1 MSIMSFSLIIKGD
14 WLHVCIEQ
22 ILESLSVRWIV
33 SYDLGTT
40 RQRPAAS
47 GVIPAGGAPRR
58 MDRSLCPAN
67 MMAGRWAGG
76 RSVEEATIV
85 SLFSTGI
92 RRHERVQ
99 WCSRV
104 TSRHVL
110 PVHLSPVI
118 ISKLWLS
125 DEWEYIIFKCICVIQ
140 CFFKYHRLTPDSHC
154 SQSLWL
160 PSVLV
165 PAIIQGEEG
174 EGGDTLE
181 QAPQWTTKAV
191 NDAVP
196 TIWVKARWPLS
207 FLA

>member
-1 MSIMSFSLIIKGD
+1 MYRADSWESIRSMDCELWFGHD
-14 WLHVCIEQ
+14 EA
-22 ILESLSVRWIV
+22 
-33 SYDLGTT
+33 
-40 RQRPAAS
+40 AAS
-47 GVIPAGGAPRR
+47 WVIPAGGAPRR

-76 RSVEEATIV
+76 RSVEEATSV

-125 DEWEYIIFKCICVIQ
+125 DEWVYIIFKCMLYKCRPWKNI
-140 CFFKYHRLTPDSHC
+140 YTRLVDFG
-154 SQSLWL
+154 WL
-160 PSVLV
+160 MTH
-165 PAIIQGEEG
+165 ACGANAMIEI
-174 EGGDTLE
+174 D
-181 QAPQWTTKAV
+181 K
-191 NDAVP
+191 
-196 TIWVKARWPLS
+196 
-207 FLA
+207 